1 MFSLFLSFLVSFLRR
16 HLAFIPEEPSSPN
29 RLSLVQQK
37 KRSIKT
43 WSETI
48 EFWAEQGDLKNEF
61 SFILIKQKKK
71 EFCTKT
77 RNETQQNH
85 PRNPPEQVKT
95 VRKWMEELVFLG
107 CFASPFVCLRSQD
120 CCVWW
125 LEEKVL
131 HRCTIGWFLTYVCVG
146 GPNYLRRWMSTD
158 LFLLPRLLFDWEELE
173 EFFFGD
179 RGPIM
184 SQDILNMKLVIYSVA
199 RSEFFHLR
207 LLRTIEGFLFLKR
220 VFCFSTALNKMY
232 NYSEKG
238 SKSEG
243 ISLASL
249 HEYYF
254 FYENQFAYCIKSR
267 NIFFVG
273 RDQTKDWEIFIK
285 ILLNGQM
292 CLDMI
297 MFAEGWLRNWWN

>member
-1 MFSLFLSFLVSFLRR
+1 MFAVLKKFQLLIPSVLHFAKTNHHRIFCLVYFFHSSSLFFVVILR
-16 HLAFIPEEPSSPN
+16 SSPKSL
-29 RLSLVQQK
+29 RLQIGWASFNWK

-173 EFFFGD
+173 EFFSE
-179 RGPIM
+179 IV
-184 SQDILNMKLVIYSVA
+184 S
-199 RSEFFHLR
+199 RSCH
-207 LLRTIEGFLFLKR
+207 K
-220 VFCFSTALNKMY
+220 
-232 NYSEKG
+232 
-238 SKSEG
+238 
-243 ISLASL
+243 IS
-249 HEYYF
+249 
-254 FYENQFAYCIKSR
+254 
-267 NIFFVG
+267 
-273 RDQTKDWEIFIK
+273 
-285 ILLNGQM
+285 
-292 CLDMI
+292 
-297 MFAEGWLRNWWN
+297 

>member
-1 MFSLFLSFLVSFLRR
+1 MHYRLVSDVCVCWWPKLPEEMNVDRSFSSSETAFWLRR
-16 HLAFIPEEPSSPN
+16 AWRI
-29 RLSLVQQK
+29 
-37 KRSIKT
+37 
-43 WSETI
+43 
-48 EFWAEQGDLKNEF
+48 
-61 SFILIKQKKK
+61 
-71 EFCTKT
+71 
-77 RNETQQNH
+77 
-85 PRNPPEQVKT
+85 
-95 VRKWMEELVFLG
+95 
-107 CFASPFVCLRSQD
+107 
-120 CCVWW
+120 
-125 LEEKVL
+125 
-131 HRCTIGWFLTYVCVG
+131 
-146 GPNYLRRWMSTD
+146 
-158 LFLLPRLLFDWEELE
+158 
-173 EFFFGD
+173 FFGD
-179 RGPIM
+179 REPIM